1 MIKGHTKIELMD
13 VHTGKKEVV
22 EHDNM
27 ITNAVHDLCNPPYP
41 LLPSEMNVPA
51 INYSKPL
58 IESLF
63 GGIMLWEDALN
74 DNANDYVFPHGV
86 GCTGYACDK
95 ANSGVNNMMG
105 TYNASE
111 SGYQPDGSHKKVW
124 DFSTAQ
130 ANGII
135 SSLSLVPTM
144 TGNVGWGVTEYDS
157 RLEERRDGYIAIGIN
172 DDGKLY
178 HSDRVLYV
186 KDGYVYAIKQ
196 YNLYYDSN
204 HQNLHISRNGGKL
217 IIQKYL
223 IPSKQISLFA
233 KYNYLKFVEEFEV
246 QLPSDFVA
254 SISTSSNY
262 YYGMCMYDDRS
273 ESINLIIM
281 GERSVVNAGGTIK
294 LCRIGIS
301 AYTSSTYDI
310 SFPVSVVF
318 TRIQTNNQGY
328 DLYASIYGNK
338 LVVTEYG
345 ANNIVIIDISGSSN
359 VKEIACPGDRCRF
372 VISDIQNGY
381 LYLCVQESSS
391 LRDDHIY
398 LLDVDSA
405 ELERLTADG
414 MSDST
419 SSYNQSPLFNR
430 MYMGV
435 KVVGSK
441 IHNFKSGLGYMY
453 PFYHIM
459 LTKNNLDSPVTKTPD
474 KTMKITY
481 TLTEA

>member
-13 VHTGKKEVV
+13 VHTGNKEVV

-27 ITNAVHDLCNPPYP
+27 ITNAVYDLCNPQYP
-41 LLPSEMNVPA
+41 LFPSELQVPA
-51 INYSKPL
+51 INYNNPL
-58 IESLF
+58 IESIF

-74 DNANDYVFPHGV
+74 DDADDYVFPHGV
-86 GCTGYACDK
+86 GCTGYACNK

-111 SGYQPDGSHKKVW
+111 SGYQTDGSHKKVW

-157 RLEERRDGYIAIGIN
+157 GLAEQRDCYTATGIN
-172 DDGKLY
+172 DDSKLY
-178 HSDRVLYV
+178 YSDRVLYV

-196 YNLYYDSN
+196 FNLYYDSN

-233 KYNYLKFVEEFEV
+233 NYNYLKFVEEFEV

-254 SISTSSNY
+254 SISTSSSY

-273 ESINLIIM
+273 ESINLIITDS
-281 GERSVVNAGGTIK
+281 SVINSGGTIK

-301 AYTSSTYDI
+301 AYTLSTYDI

-318 TRIQTNNQGY
+318 TRIQTTNQGY
-328 DLYASIYGNK
+328 DLYASICGNK

-345 ANNIVIIDISGSSN
+345 ANNIVIIDISDSSN
-359 VKEIACPGDRCRF
+359 VKEIACPVDGYSF
-372 VISDIQNGY
+372 AVADIQNGY
-381 LYLCVQESSS
+381 LYLCLKKSSS
-391 LRDDHIY
+391 LRDNYIY

-405 ELERLTADG
+405 ELKRLTANG
-414 MSDST
+414 MSNST
-419 SSYNQSPLFNR
+419 SSSNHYPLFNR

-441 IHNFKSGLGYMY
+441 IHNFESRLRYMY

-459 LTKNNLDSPVTKTPD
+459 LTKNNLESPVTKTAD

-481 TLTEA
+481 TLTEV

>member
-41 LLPSEMNVPA
+41 LFPSEMQVPV
-51 INYSKPL
+51 INYNKPL

-63 GGIMLWEDALN
+63 GGIMLWEDSLN
-74 DNANDYVFPHGV
+74 DDADDYVFPHGV
-86 GCTGYACDK
+86 GCTGYACNK

-111 SGYQPDGSHKKVW
+111 SGYQSDGSHKKVW

-144 TGNVGWGVTEYDS
+144 TGNMGWGVTEYDGS
-157 RLEERRDGYIAIGIN
+157 LVENGDGYKATGIYDYGN
-172 DDGKLY
+172 KLLY
-178 HSDRVLYV
+178 SDRVLYV

-196 YNLYYDSN
+196 FNLYYDSN

-233 KYNYLKFVEEFEV
+233 NYNYLKFVEEFEV

-254 SISTSSNY
+254 SISTSSSY

-273 ESINLIIM
+273 ESINLIITDS
-281 GERSVVNAGGTIK
+281 SVIKSGGTIK
-294 LCRIGIS
+294 LCRIGVS
-301 AYTSSTYDI
+301 AYTLSTYDI

-318 TRIQTNNQGY
+318 TLIKTGNQDY
-328 DLYASIYGNK
+328 DLYASICGNK

-345 ANNIVIIDISGSSN
+345 TNNMVIIDISDSSN
-359 VKEIACPGDRCRF
+359 VKKIACPVDGYSF
-372 VISDIQNGY
+372 AVADIQNGY
-381 LYLCVQESSS
+381 LYLCLKQYGDLYQSY
-391 LRDDHIY
+391 IY

-405 ELERLTADG
+405 EFERITADG
-414 MSDST
+414 MGS
-419 SSYNQSPLFNR
+419 QKPLFNR
-430 MYMGV
+430 SYMGV

-441 IHNFKSGLGYMY
+441 IHNFTSDISSMY

-459 LTKNNLDSPVTKTPD
+459 LTKNNLESPVTKTAD

>member
-27 ITNAVHDLCNPPYP
+27 ITNAVHDLCNPPFP
-41 LLPSEMNVPA
+41 LLPSALQAPA
-51 INYSKPL
+51 INYNLPL

-63 GGIMLWEDALN
+63 GGIMLWEDSLN
-74 DNANDYVFPHGV
+74 EDASDYIFPHGV
-86 GCTGYACDK
+86 ACTGYACNK

-111 SGYQPDGSHKKVW
+111 SGYQSDGSHKKVW

-144 TGNVGWGVTEYDS
+144 TGNMGWGVTEYDGS
-157 RLEERRDGYIAIGIN
+157 LATRRKGYLGTGIV
-172 DDGKLY
+172 DDKYALQQ
-178 HSDRVLYV
+178 SDRVLYV
-186 KDGYVYAIKQ
+186 KDGYVYAIKR
-196 YNLYYDSN
+196 YNLVYNSDY
-204 HQNLHISRNGGKL
+204 QNLHVSRNGGKL
-217 IIQKYL
+217 LVQKYL

-233 KYNYLKFVEEFEV
+233 QYNCLKLVEEFEV

-254 SISTSSNY
+254 SISTSSSR
-262 YYGMCMYDDRS
+262 YYGVCMYDDRS

-281 GERSVVNAGGTIK
+281 GNQNVVNAGGTIK

-301 AYTSSTYDI
+301 DYTSSTYDI
-310 SFPVSVVF
+310 SSPVSAAF
-318 TRIQTNNQGY
+318 ELIKTNNQGY
-328 DLYASIYGNK
+328 GLYASICGNK
-338 LVVTEYG
+338 LVVTEDG
-345 ANNIVIIDISGSSN
+345 TNNVVIIDISDSSN
-359 VKEIACPGDRCRF
+359 AKEVECPVSGHTFGIGD
-372 VISDIQNGY
+372 VQNGY
-381 LYLCVQESSS
+381 LYLYLKRASSNYFENV
-391 LRDDHIY
+391 Y
-398 LLDVDSA
+398 LLDVDNA
-405 ELERLTADG
+405 NPKRLTVYSLSS
-414 MSDST
+414 SDESAL
-419 SSYNQSPLFNR
+419 YYRQFMN
-430 MYMGV
+430 V
-435 KVVGSK
+435 KTVGSK
-441 IHNFKSGLGYMY
+441 IQSFDNSFGIMY

-459 LTKNNLDSPVTKTPD
+459 TTKNNLEAPVTKTSD

>member
-27 ITNAVHDLCNPPYP
+27 ITNAVHDLCNPPFP
-41 LLPSEMNVPA
+41 LLPSGLQVPA
-51 INYSKPL
+51 IYYNKPL

-63 GGIMLWEDALN
+63 GGIMLWEDTLN
-74 DNANDYVFPHGV
+74 EDASDYVFPHGV

-144 TGNVGWGVTEYDS
+144 TGNMGWGVTEYDS
-157 RLEERRDGYIAIGIN
+157 SLVEQRKGYINTGIN
-172 DDGKLY
+172 DDSKLHY
-178 HSDRVLYV
+178 SDRVLYV
-186 KDGYVYAIKQ
+186 KDGYVYTIKQ
-196 YNLYYDSN
+196 FNLYYDSN

-233 KYNYLKFVEEFEV
+233 NYNYPKFVEEFEV

-254 SISTSSNY
+254 SISTSSSY

-281 GERSVVNAGGTIK
+281 GDQSVVNAGGTIK

-301 AYTSSTYDI
+301 AYTLSTYDI
-310 SFPVSVVF
+310 SFPASVVF
-318 TRIQTNNQGY
+318 ERIQTNNQGY
-328 DLYASIYGNK
+328 NLYASICGNK

-345 ANNIVIIDISGSSN
+345 ANNIAIIDISDSSN
-359 VKEIACPGDRCRF
+359 VKEVECPVSGHTFGIGD
-372 VISDIQNGY
+372 VQNGY
-381 LYLCVQESSS
+381 LYLYSRIGSSPYFENV
-391 LRDDHIY
+391 Y
-398 LLDVDSA
+398 LLDVDNVN
-405 ELERLTADG
+405 LKRLTVYNISN
-414 MSDST
+414 SDYSAL
-419 SSYNQSPLFNR
+419 YYR
-430 MYMGV
+430 CYMNV
-435 KVVGSK
+435 KTVGSK
-441 IHNFKSGLGYMY
+441 IHSFDSSLGSMY
-453 PFYHIM
+453 LFYHIM
-459 LTKNNLDSPVTKTPD
+459 TTKNNLESPVTKTPD

-481 TLTEA
+481 TLTEV

>member
-27 ITNAVHDLCNPPYP
+27 ITNAVQDLCNPPFP
-41 LLPSEMNVPA
+41 LLPSVLQVPA
-51 INYSKPL
+51 INYNKPL

-63 GGIMLWEDALN
+63 GGIMLWEDSLN
-74 DNANDYVFPHGV
+74 DDADDYVFPHGV
-86 GCTGYACDK
+86 GCTGYACNK

-111 SGYQPDGSHKKVW
+111 SGYQSDGSHKKVW

-144 TGNVGWGVTEYDS
+144 TGNMGWGVTEYDRS
-157 RLEERRDGYIAIGIN
+157 LATRGKGYINTGIV
-172 DDGKLY
+172 DDENALQY
-178 HSDRVLYV
+178 SDRVLYV

-196 YNLYYDSN
+196 FNLYYDSN

-233 KYNYLKFVEEFEV
+233 NYNYPKFVEEFEV

-254 SISTSSNY
+254 SISTSSSY

-273 ESINLIIM
+273 ESINLIITDS
-281 GERSVVNAGGTIK
+281 SVIKSGGTIK

-301 AYTSSTYDI
+301 DYTSSTYDI
-310 SFPVSVVF
+310 SFPVSAVF
-318 TRIQTNNQGY
+318 ERIKTNNQGY
-328 DLYASIYGNK
+328 DLYASICGNK
-338 LVVTEYG
+338 LVVTEYD
-345 ANNIVIIDISGSSN
+345 ANNIAIIDISDSSN
-359 VKEIACPGDRCRF
+359 VKEVECPVSEYMFGIGD
-372 VISDIQNGY
+372 VQNGY
-381 LYLCVQESSS
+381 LYLYLKIGGNRYFDEV
-391 LRDDHIY
+391 Y
-398 LLDVDSA
+398 LLDVDNASLKKLTVYDLSGSDDSA
-405 ELERLTADG
+405 
-414 MSDST
+414 
-419 SSYNQSPLFNR
+419 LFYRHCMNA
-430 MYMGV
+430 
-435 KVVGSK
+435 KTVGSK
-441 IHNFKSGLGYMY
+441 IHSFDNSFGSMY

-459 LTKNNLDSPVTKTPD
+459 TTKNNLESPVTKTAD